1 MSTPARARLAV
12 AAAVVACGLLLAGCA
27 SGPEAQPSSS
37 SSASSAAAAVLADH
51 DLAGL
56 EAPEVIERL
65 DTMAL
70 ADRPGDLMASVQ
82 PDAVVVTDGQ
92 GREARLPMP
101 EDQVYVSV
109 APYVDQTHE
118 CHFHSLTTCVGE
130 LGDESVDVML
140 TGADGEVLVDE
151 TRRTYDNG
159 FVGLWVPRDL
169 DATLTITHDGRTGT
183 APITTRNPDDP
194 TCVTTLQLT

>member
-1 MSTPARARLAV
+1 M
-12 AAAVVACGLLLAGCA
+12 
-27 SGPEAQPSSS
+27 
-37 SSASSAAAAVLADH
+37 LADH

-82 PDAVVVTDGQ
+82 PDAVVVTDDQ
-92 GREARLPMP
+92 GREVRLPMP

-140 TGADGEVLVDE
+140 TTADGEVLVDE
-151 TRRTYDNG
+151 
-159 FVGLWVPRDL
+159 
-169 DATLTITHDGRTGT
+169 
-183 APITTRNPDDP
+183 
-194 TCVTTLQLT
+194 

>member
-37 SSASSAAAAVLADH
+37 SSASSAAAPVLADH

-183 APITTRNPDDP
+183 APITTRDPDDP